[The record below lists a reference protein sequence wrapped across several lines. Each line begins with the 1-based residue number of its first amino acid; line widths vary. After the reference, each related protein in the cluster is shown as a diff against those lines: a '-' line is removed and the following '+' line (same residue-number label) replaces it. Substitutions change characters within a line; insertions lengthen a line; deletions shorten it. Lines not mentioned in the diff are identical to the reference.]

1 MLYYMGIPHFAYPG
15 SSGWTLR
22 LLSYFSYSD
31 YYCSKHWSTNISLR
45 PWFQFLW
52 VYLIGKFL
60 DHVVILFFN
69 IWKIAILFC
78 KAAVSF
84 YIPTASPDGTPFLR
98 HWLPCILSPAWSNS
112 VFTLFFGWY
121 FLYQGCIISSNSS
134 HSLTL
139 LFSPSPLAYKH
150 HPSTPHS
157 RTHLLHGNFMFWAL
171 SSSPI

>member
-84 YIPTASPDGTPFLR
+84 YIPTDIAQWFQLPHILTNTCFLLVYACVCLCVYACTQIYKHAFSDMEHLFKCLVICTSFWR
-98 HWLPCILSPAWSNS
+98 TIYSSLLSIFES
-112 VFTLFFGWY
+112 
-121 FLYQGCIISSNSS
+121 GC
-134 HSLTL
+134 L
-139 LFSPSPLAYKH
+139 LFVQL
-150 HPSTPHS
+150 
-157 RTHLLHGNFMFWAL
+157 
-171 SSSPI
+171 